1 MSAPSTN
8 TGKQAR
14 RHKPA
19 LIGIAVAVILGVLFF
34 LLNVSATDGDGPIID
49 DPVDTGTLPAAGQ

>member
-8 TGKQAR
+8 TKKQAR

-19 LIGIAVAVILGVLFF
+19 LIGIAVAVILGGVFF
-34 LLNVSATDGDGPIID
+34 LLNLNATDGEGPIID
-49 DPVDTGTLPAAGQ
+49 EAVETDTLPEE